1 MKVLSKN
8 MYGIHITSTKD
19 TKEDNKSHLRKI
31 SGERTNNKSGCYS
44 GSRDI
49 KSSKNDIVH
58 FKKRYDFCW
67 FTNWTKIWL
76 ASKIWST
83 SPLDIKRSSI
93 KSNLNATKAQSNA
106 PLDAK
111 KIEHK
116 IQLKCYQ
123 HSIKC
128 SVRCKRIEH
137 KIQLKCY
144 QHSNALLD
152 VKRLS
157 IKANLNDIN
166 TQSNA
171 YFQRLI
177 NLT

>member
-1 MKVLSKN
+1 M
-8 MYGIHITSTKD
+8 
-19 TKEDNKSHLRKI
+19 
-31 SGERTNNKSGCYS
+31 
-44 GSRDI
+44 
-49 KSSKNDIVH
+49 VH
-58 FKKRYDFCW
+58 FSVRY
-67 FTNWTKIWL
+67 
-76 ASKIWST
+76 
-83 SPLDIKRSSI
+83 
-93 KSNLNATKAQSNA
+93 
-106 PLDAK
+106 K

-116 IQLKCYQ
+116 IQLKCYQRSIKCSVRCKKIEHKIQLKNYQ

-152 VKRLS
+152 VRRLS
-157 IKANLNDIN
+157 MKANLNAIN

-171 YFQRLI
+171 NFQRLI

>member
-8 MYGIHITSTKD
+8 LYRIHITSTKD
-19 TKEDNKSHLRKI
+19 TKEDNKSRLRKI

-93 KSNLNATKAQSNA
+93 KSNLNAINAQSNARLDAKKLSIKSNLKTINIQSNA
-106 PLDAK
+106 PLDVK
-111 KIEHK
+111 GS
-116 IQLKCYQ
+116 
-123 HSIKC
+123 SIK
-128 SVRCKRIEH
+128 S
-137 KIQLKCY
+137 
-144 QHSNALLD
+144 
-152 VKRLS
+152 
-157 IKANLNDIN
+157 NLNAIN
-166 TQSNA
+166 TQM
-171 YFQRLI
+171 LC
-177 NLT
+177 